1 MVGWN
6 AREVTMRTKVRKLI
20 GGFLAAL
27 GFAAIGGAQQIGKY
41 VPIAAGSDADHAMQ
55 EINATTDTAQKLAFI
70 DKFAS
75 NFGQGNMAIVANEL
89 YVNYYLSQKNYAK
102 TYEYGDKLFAV
113 DPDNLANAV
122 SLVRAASEA
131 GDTAKLM
138 TYGETSSGILKRF
151 RASTPPEGTNEE
163 TWNQQKESAL
173 RASAESIQYIEQAVY
188 SGVYQTKDAA
198 RRGDQLAHFAELFPD
213 SPYTIP
219 ALGVAAASY
228 QTAQNPPKM
237 LQVANGLLAKDP
249 NNLGMLLLL
258 SDYYGEKGEQLD
270 KAEAYAKKA
279 ASLADSTPKPE
290 GVSDDDW
297 KKQTTLQKG
306 LALCTLGQVNLQ
318 KKDNAAA
325 ATSFQAAAPL
335 LKANDQSYARNEYRL
350 GYAFLNLKK
359 LPEAKQAFTEAA
371 SVESP
376 YKQPALDKLKTLP
389 AKAPVT
395 RRKAS

>member
-138 TYGETSSGILKRF
+138 G
-151 RASTPPEGTNEE
+151 
-163 TWNQQKESAL
+163 
-173 RASAESIQYIEQAVY
+173 
-188 SGVYQTKDAA
+188 
-198 RRGDQLAHFAELFPD
+198 
-213 SPYTIP
+213 
-219 ALGVAAASY
+219 
-228 QTAQNPPKM
+228 
-237 LQVANGLLAKDP
+237 
-249 NNLGMLLLL
+249 
-258 SDYYGEKGEQLD
+258 YGEKSSALLQRFS
-270 KAEAYAKKA
+270 
-279 ASLADSTPKPE
+279 ASAPPSGMSEDQ
-290 GVSDDDW
+290 W
-297 KKQTTLQKG
+297 KQQ
-306 LALCTLGQVNLQ
+306 
-318 KKDNAAA
+318 
-325 ATSFQAAAPL
+325 
-335 LKANDQSYARNEYRL
+335 
-350 GYAFLNLKK
+350 
-359 LPEAKQAFTEAA
+359 
-371 SVESP
+371 
-376 YKQPALDKLKTLP
+376 
-389 AKAPVT
+389 
-395 RRKAS
+395 KASALQSSADNIHYIEYALYTGVLHTK